1 MTVVYMR
8 PSDPCET
15 KSDRS
20 EPSADSPSK
29 PSPDGRGSPEPTSS
43 PSNSGRAT
51 RPSRR
56 SPGSPKPLGVETW
69 VLIGPAIDGP
79 ADPKTPPAAPVGTG
93 VRRARRPG
101 GPRPRSVGAAAAVG
115 GWGPSRRA
123 ETRPAFI
130 VKRVHDALWDYWTG
144 RELPAPQWSRDA
156 TLACRFTDHRD
167 ASTVARAV
175 GGFVQ
180 VVKA

>member
-1 MTVVYMR
+1 MTVVYIL

-20 EPSADSPSK
+20 EPSAFTLQTLARRARVPRTNLITIEL
-29 PSPDGRGSPEPTSS
+29 GRL
-43 PSNSGRAT
+43 T

-69 VLIGPAIDGP
+69 SSIGPAIDGP

-93 VRRARRPG
+93 VRRARRPSVDPPARGRRCCGWRMGTVPSG
-101 GPRPRSVGAAAAVG
+101 GNP
-115 GWGPSRRA
+115 
-123 ETRPAFI
+123 TRLH
-130 VKRVHDALWDYWTG
+130 REVHDALWDYWTG

-156 TLACRFTDHRD
+156 TLACRFTDDRD

-180 VVKA
+180 W